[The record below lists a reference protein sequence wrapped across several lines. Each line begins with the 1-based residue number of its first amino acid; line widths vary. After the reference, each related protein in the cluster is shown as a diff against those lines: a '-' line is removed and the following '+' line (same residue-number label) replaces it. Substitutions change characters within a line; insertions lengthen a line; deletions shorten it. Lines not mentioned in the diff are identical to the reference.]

1 MAKKRR
7 RRDRHRAH
15 VQGDGQVRTA
25 TATRTSGP
33 SRSRAEKKDL
43 ARQRR
48 EELLQRQQRS
58 RHIRRLMLATGV
70 GAVAALLL
78 FQATKPKEQT
88 TPTSSPS
95 PSPSASGQLPGML
108 TSDAPWPANAAEAQ
122 ARSDADGLPP
132 AGDALQVD
140 ANLRI
145 FVRGEPVAV
154 PKDIGIDGT
163 TNTSLQTRDSTG
175 TMHVGSQTPFDFTLG
190 EFFDVWGVRLT
201 DTCVGGY
208 CASSNET
215 LQAFVDGNEVPGNP
229 RDVPLNDKAVIVLT
243 FGTPDQLP
251 SPIPS
256 TFDFTSTTP

>member
-95 PSPSASGQLPGML
+95 PSASASGQLPGML

>member
-88 TPTSSPS
+88 TPTSS